1 MADSK
6 ENYYIDLGSERVQR
20 KDLLL
25 TCSLGTC
32 AISKSLCFP
41 SYSMRVPPYE
51 NGNYSLNLAINAHQN
66 T

>member
-1 MADSK
+1 MCIEEHWKKNYSSK
-6 ENYYIDLGSERVQR
+6 LKERTF
-20 KDLLL
+20 LL